1 VTPEAGQGAGGYT
14 LVLPPGWRRIPLR
27 QGTSAAL
34 RKILDDAFSGL
45 PRDKV
50 APYRI
55 EVERRMKEQIADARR
70 NAGIDMYIP
79 VERAASGP
87 VPASFVVS
95 DAFLGPADSAET
107 VDPAQVVAYLA
118 SAGGEGGEGG
128 RTRIA
133 HLDGASGVRVEATV
147 PGDPGAELPYGSR
160 RCQYIVPVPGHAGR
174 WLLVT
179 FSTPGARDP
188 DGEFAIL
195 LTELFDAI
203 MSTFRW
209 TPVPERARG

>member
-1 VTPEAGQGAGGYT
+1 VTAEAGQGVGGYT

-34 RKILDDAFSGL
+34 RKILDDAFSRL

-95 DAFLGPADSAET
+95 DAFLEQGESAGT
-107 VDPAQVVAYLA
+107 QDPAQVVAYLA
-118 SAGGEGGEGG
+118 SEGSEGSS
-128 RTRIA
+128 TRIVD
-133 HLDGASGVRVEATV
+133 LDGAAGVRVEVSV
-147 PGDPGAELPYGSR
+147 PGDSGAELPYGSR
-160 RCQYIVPVPGHAGR
+160 RCQYIVPVPGHDSR

-188 DGEFAIL
+188 DGEFATL

-209 TPVPERARG
+209 TPVPERAHG

>member
-1 VTPEAGQGAGGYT
+1 MTWEAGQGAGGYT

-34 RKILDDAFSGL
+34 RKILDDAFSRL

-95 DAFLGPADSAET
+95 DAFLGPADSAEA

-118 SAGGEGGEGG
+118 SEGGS
-128 RTRIA
+128 TRIA

-147 PGDPGAELPYGSR
+147 PGDPGAELPYGSSGASTSCR
-160 RCQYIVPVPGHAGR
+160 SPATPAGGCWSPSARPG
-174 WLLVT
+174 
-179 FSTPGARDP
+179 
-188 DGEFAIL
+188 
-195 LTELFDAI
+195 
-203 MSTFRW
+203 
-209 TPVPERARG
+209 RGTRMASSRPC

>member
-1 VTPEAGQGAGGYT
+1 MTWEAGQGAGGYT

-34 RKILDDAFSGL
+34 RKILDDAFSRL

-95 DAFLGPADSAET
+95 DAFLGPADSAE
-107 VDPAQVVAYLA
+107 VADPAQVVAYLA
-118 SAGGEGGEGG
+118 SEGGEGG
-128 RTRIA
+128 STRIVD
-133 HLDGASGVRVEATV
+133 LDGASGVRVEVSV
-147 PGDPGAELPYGSR
+147 PGVPGAELPYGSR
-160 RCQYIVPVPGHAGR
+160 RCQYIVPVPGHGGR

-188 DGEFAIL
+188 DGEFATL

-203 MSTFRW
+203 MATFRW

>member
-1 VTPEAGQGAGGYT
+1 VTGGYT

-27 QGTSAAL
+27 QGTNAAL
-34 RKILDDAFSGL
+34 RKILDDAFSRL

-95 DAFLGPADSAET
+95 DAFLGPAESGGVA
-107 VDPAQVVAYLA
+107 DPAQVVAYLA
-118 SAGGEGGEGG
+118 SEGSEGGS
-128 RTRIA
+128 TRIVD
-133 HLDGASGVRVEATV
+133 LDGSAGVRVEVSV
-147 PGDPGAELPYGSR
+147 PAAPGAELPYGSR
-160 RCQYIVPVPGHAGR
+160 RCQYIVPVPGHGGR

-188 DGEFAIL
+188 DGEFATL

-209 TPVPERARG
+209 TRVPERARG